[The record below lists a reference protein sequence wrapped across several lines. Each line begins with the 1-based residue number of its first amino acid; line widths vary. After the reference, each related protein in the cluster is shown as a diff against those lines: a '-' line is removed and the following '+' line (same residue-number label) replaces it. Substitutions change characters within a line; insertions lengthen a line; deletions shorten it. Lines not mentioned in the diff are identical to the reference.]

1 MDLTKNNIKKTLEKI
16 NMSGHSENIVS
27 SGILKNIQVF
37 GDQVDIDIVVTNP
50 ALQARKKLEVDIM
63 KIIHDDIYEKAKIN
77 INTKV
82 ELPKENKNDENE
94 IDSPDRPKISSQAK
108 KINGVDSIIAISSAK
123 GGVGKSTVTINL
135 AAALAKKGCKVGIL
149 DADIYGP
156 SVPTM
161 MDVEGYVPKSI
172 KIDNK
177 SKIEPVESYNVK
189 IMSIGFFTKLD
200 QAVVWGGPMAS
211 KALNQ
216 MIFDTHWGELDF
228 LFLDLPPGTGDIHL
242 SLVQSLPI
250 TGSIIV
256 STPQNVALA
265 DARRGIKMFQQES
278 ISVPILGLVENMA
291 YFKTDDSEDKHYIFG
306 EDGVKYLSKDLN
318 INFLGEI
325 PLIKSLREAS
335 DFGRP
340 GSLQESTEVS
350 EIFDNISKKKINE
363 PAKIN
368 IDEDNLNQ
376 IDFVEKF
383 ESQREIKK
391 NGVKH
396 SKVYLFAIKKK

>member
-1 MDLTKNNIKKTLEKI
+1 MELTKINIKKTLENVNI
-16 NMSGHSENIVS
+16 SGSSENIVA

-37 GDQVDIDIVVTNP
+37 GDQVDIDLILSNP
-50 ALQARKKLEVDIM
+50 TLQARKKLEVDIM
-63 KIIHDDIYEKAKIN
+63 KIIHTDIYEKAKIN
-77 INTKV
+77 INVKIEKV
-82 ELPKENKNDENE
+82 DA
-94 IDSPDRPKISSQAK
+94 KISSQSK
-108 KINGVDSIIAISSAK
+108 KISGVDSIIAVCSAK
-123 GGVGKSTVTINL
+123 GGVGKSTLTINL
-135 AAALAKKGCKVGIL
+135 AATLAKKGCKVGIL

-172 KIDNK
+172 KVNGE
-177 SKIEPVESYNVK
+177 SKIEPIESYGVK

-200 QAVVWGGPMAS
+200 QAVVWRGPMAS

-216 MIFDTHWGELDF
+216 MIFDTNWGELDF

-250 TGSIIV
+250 TGSIII

-265 DARRGIKMFQQES
+265 DARRGIKMFQQDN

-291 YFKTDDSEDKHYIFG
+291 YFKADDTEEKHYIFG
-306 EDGVKYLSKDLN
+306 EAGVKYLSKDLN

-325 PLIKSLREAS
+325 PLFKSLREAS

-340 GSLQESTEVS
+340 GSLQESSEIS
-350 EIFDNISKKKINE
+350 EIFDNISKNVVEQLLIRNKELPTTKIVE
-363 PAKIN
+363 IT
-368 IDEDNLNQ
+368 NL
-376 IDFVEKF
+376 VGC
-383 ESQREIKK
+383 S
-391 NGVKH
+391 
-396 SKVYLFAIKKK
+396 AIKK

>member
-1 MDLTKNNIKKTLEKI
+1 MKLTNNNITKVLQKI
-16 NMSGHSENIVS
+16 KMTGSNQDIVS
-27 SGILKNIQVF
+27 CGILKNIQVF
-37 GDQVDIDIVVTNP
+37 GDQVDIDIVINNP
-50 ALQARKKLEVDIM
+50 TLQARKRLEVDIM
-63 KIIHDDIYEKAKIN
+63 KIIHDEIYEKAKIKV
-77 INTKV
+77 NTKV
-82 ELPKENKNDENE
+82 EKLEKPQKEDKEV
-94 IDSPDRPKISSQAK
+94 DSPDLPKITTNSK
-108 KINGVDSIIAISSAK
+108 KITGVDSIIAVSSAK

-135 AAALAKKGCKVGIL
+135 AAYLAKKGCKVGIL

-161 MDVEGYVPKSI
+161 MDVEGYVPKSTKVNGQS
-172 KIDNK
+172 KIDP
-177 SKIEPVESYNVK
+177 IESYGVK

-200 QAVVWGGPMAS
+200 QAVIWRGPMAS

-216 MIFDTHWGELDF
+216 MIFDTNWGSLDF

-278 ISVPILGLVENMA
+278 ISVPILGLIENMA
-291 YFKTDDSEDKHYIFG
+291 YFSTEDSEEKHYIFG
-306 EDGVKYLSKDLN
+306 EAGVKYLSEDLN

-325 PLIKSLREAS
+325 PLFKDLREAS

-350 EIFDNISKKKINE
+350 EIFDNISKNVVEQLLKRNKELPPTKIVE
-363 PAKIN
+363 IT
-368 IDEDNLNQ
+368 NL
-376 IDFVEKF
+376 VGC
-383 ESQREIKK
+383 S
-391 NGVKH
+391 
-396 SKVYLFAIKKK
+396 AIKK

>member
-1 MDLTKNNIKKTLEKI
+1 MYICNVKFAMDLTKKNIIKTLGKI
-16 NMSGHSENIVS
+16 CMSGSSDDIVT

-37 GDQVDIDIVVTNP
+37 GDQVDIDLVVANP

-63 KIIHDDIYEKAKIN
+63 KIIHDDIYEKAKIK
-77 INTKV
+77 ISTKV
-82 ELPKENKNDENE
+82 ESPNVEENSANE
-94 IDSPDRPKISSQAK
+94 IDSPERPKITSQAK
-108 KINGVDSIIAISSAK
+108 KIKGVDSIIAISSAK

-161 MDVEGYVPKSI
+161 MDVEGYIPKSI
-172 KIDNK
+172 KINDK
-177 SKIEPVESYNVK
+177 SKIEPVKNYDIK

-200 QAVVWGGPMAS
+200 QAVVWRGPMAS

-265 DARRGIKMFQQES
+265 DARRGIKMFQQDS
-278 ISVPILGLVENMA
+278 ISVPILGLIENMA
-291 YFKTDDSEDKHYIFG
+291 YFKTEDSDTKHYIFG
-306 EDGVKYLSKDLN
+306 EAGVKYLSKDLN

-325 PLIKSLREAS
+325 PLFKSLREAS

-340 GSLQESTEVS
+340 GSLQESSDVS
-350 EIFDNISKKKINE
+350 VIFEEISKNVVEQLLIRNKELPPTKIVEITNLVGCSAINKK
-363 PAKIN
+363 
-368 IDEDNLNQ
+368 
-376 IDFVEKF
+376 
-383 ESQREIKK
+383 
-391 NGVKH
+391 
-396 SKVYLFAIKKK
+396 

>member
-1 MDLTKNNIKKTLEKI
+1 MDLTKNNIKKTLEKV

-27 SGILKNIQVF
+27 TGILKNIQVF

-82 ELPKENKNDENE
+82 ELPKENENDENE

-172 KIDNK
+172 KIDDK

-200 QAVVWGGPMAS
+200 QAVVWRGPMAS

-265 DARRGIKMFQQES
+265 DARRGIKMFQQDS
-278 ISVPILGLVENMA
+278 ISVPILGLIENMA
-291 YFKTDDSEDKHYIFG
+291 YFKTDESDTRHYIFG
-306 EDGVKYLSKDLN
+306 ESGVKYLSKDLN

-325 PLIKSLREAS
+325 PIFQSLREAS

-340 GSLQESTEVS
+340 GSLQESTDVS
-350 EIFDNISKKKINE
+350 KIFEEISKNMVEQLLIRNKELPPTKIVE
-363 PAKIN
+363 IT
-368 IDEDNLNQ
+368 NL
-376 IDFVEKF
+376 VGC
-383 ESQREIKK
+383 S
-391 NGVKH
+391 
-396 SKVYLFAIKKK
+396 AIKK

>member
-1 MDLTKNNIKKTLEKI
+1 MDLTKKNIKKTLEKI
-16 NMSGHSENIVS
+16 NMNGYSENIVS
-27 SGILKNIQVF
+27 TGILKNIQVF
-37 GDQVDIDIVVTNP
+37 GDQVDIDLVVTNP

-82 ELPKENKNDENE
+82 ESPKANKNEENE
-94 IDSPDRPKISSQAK
+94 IDSPDRPKISSQVK
-108 KINGVDSIIAISSAK
+108 KIKGVDSIVAVSSAK

-135 AAALAKKGCKVGIL
+135 AVALAKKGCKVGIL

-161 MDVEGYVPKSI
+161 MDVEGYTPKSV
-172 KIDNK
+172 KIDDN

-200 QAVVWGGPMAS
+200 QAVVWRGPMAS

-250 TGSIIV
+250 TGSVIV
-256 STPQNVALA
+256 STPQNIALA

-278 ISVPILGLVENMA
+278 ISVPILGLIENMA
-291 YFKTDDSEDKHYIFG
+291 YFKTDDSDTKHYIFG
-306 EDGVKYLSKDLN
+306 EAGVKYLSKDLN

-325 PLIKSLREAS
+325 PIFQSLREAS

-340 GSLQESTEVS
+340 GSLQESSAISNIFEV
-350 EIFDNISKKKINE
+350 ISKNMVEQLLIRNKELPPTKIVE
-363 PAKIN
+363 IT
-368 IDEDNLNQ
+368 NL
-376 IDFVEKF
+376 VGC
-383 ESQREIKK
+383 S
-391 NGVKH
+391 
-396 SKVYLFAIKKK
+396 AIKK

>member
-82 ELPKENKNDENE
+82 ELPIENENDENE

-172 KIDNK
+172 KIDDK

-200 QAVVWGGPMAS
+200 QAVVWRGPMAS

-265 DARRGIKMFQQES
+265 DARRGIKMFRQDS
-278 ISVPILGLVENMA
+278 ISVPILGLIENMA
-291 YFKTDDSEDKHYIFG
+291 YFKTDESDTRHYIFG
-306 EDGVKYLSKDLN
+306 ESGVKYLSKDLN

-325 PLIKSLREAS
+325 PIFQSLREAS

-340 GSLQESTEVS
+340 GSLQESSDVS
-350 EIFDNISKKKINE
+350 KIFEEISKNMVEQLLIRNKELPPTKIVE
-363 PAKIN
+363 IT
-368 IDEDNLNQ
+368 NL
-376 IDFVEKF
+376 VGC
-383 ESQREIKK
+383 S
-391 NGVKH
+391 
-396 SKVYLFAIKKK
+396 AIKK

>member
-27 SGILKNIQVF
+27 TGILKNIQVF

-82 ELPKENKNDENE
+82 ELPKENENE

-161 MDVEGYVPKSI
+161 MDVEGYFPKSI
-172 KIDNK
+172 KIDDK

-200 QAVVWGGPMAS
+200 QAVVWRGPMAS

-265 DARRGIKMFQQES
+265 DARRGIKMFQQDS
-278 ISVPILGLVENMA
+278 ISVPILGLIENMA
-291 YFKTDDSEDKHYIFG
+291 YFKTDESDTRHYIFG
-306 EDGVKYLSKDLN
+306 ESGVKYLSKDLN
-318 INFLGEI
+318 INF
-325 PLIKSLREAS
+325 
-335 DFGRP
+335 FG
-340 GSLQESTEVS
+340 
-350 EIFDNISKKKINE
+350 
-363 PAKIN
+363 
-368 IDEDNLNQ
+368 
-376 IDFVEKF
+376 
-383 ESQREIKK
+383 
-391 NGVKH
+391 
-396 SKVYLFAIKKK
+396 

>member
-27 SGILKNIQVF
+27 TGILKNIQVF

-82 ELPKENKNDENE
+82 ELPKENENDENE

-172 KIDNK
+172 KIDDK

-200 QAVVWGGPMAS
+200 QAVVWRGPMAS

-265 DARRGIKMFQQES
+265 DARRGIKMFQQDS
-278 ISVPILGLVENMA
+278 ISVPILGLIENMA
-291 YFKTDDSEDKHYIFG
+291 YFKTDESDTKHYIFG
-306 EDGVKYLSKDLN
+306 ESGVRYLSKDLN

-325 PLIKSLREAS
+325 PIFQSLREAS

-340 GSLQESTEVS
+340 GSLQESSDVS
-350 EIFDNISKKKINE
+350 NIFEEISKNMVEQLLVRNKELPPTKIVE
-363 PAKIN
+363 IT
-368 IDEDNLNQ
+368 NL
-376 IDFVEKF
+376 VGC
-383 ESQREIKK
+383 S
-391 NGVKH
+391 
-396 SKVYLFAIKKK
+396 AIKK

>member
-1 MDLTKNNIKKTLEKI
+1 MDLTKKNIKKTLEKI
-16 NMSGHSENIVS
+16 NMTGHSKNIVS

-37 GDQVDIDIVVTNP
+37 GDQVDIDLVVTNP

-77 INTKV
+77 VNTKV
-82 ELPKENKNDENE
+82 ESPKANENVENE
-94 IDSPDRPKISSQAK
+94 IDSPDRPKISTQAK
-108 KINGVDSIIAISSAK
+108 KIKGVDSIIAISSAK

-135 AAALAKKGCKVGIL
+135 AATLAKKGCKVGIL

-172 KIDNK
+172 KINDK
-177 SKIEPVESYNVK
+177 SKIEPVVSYDVK

-200 QAVVWGGPMAS
+200 QAVVWRGPMAS

-278 ISVPILGLVENMA
+278 ISVPILGLIENMA
-291 YFKTDDSEDKHYIFG
+291 YFKAEDSETKHYLFG
-306 EDGVKYLSKDLN
+306 EAGVKYLSKDLN

-325 PLIKSLREAS
+325 PIFQALREAS

-340 GSLQESTEVS
+340 GSLQESTDVS
-350 EIFDNISKKKINE
+350 NIFEEISKNMVEQLLIRNKELPPTKIVE
-363 PAKIN
+363 IT
-368 IDEDNLNQ
+368 NL
-376 IDFVEKF
+376 VGC
-383 ESQREIKK
+383 S
-391 NGVKH
+391 
-396 SKVYLFAIKKK
+396 AIKK

>member
-27 SGILKNIQVF
+27 TGILKNIQVF

-82 ELPKENKNDENE
+82 ELPKENENDENE

-172 KIDNK
+172 KIDDK

-200 QAVVWGGPMAS
+200 QAVVWRGPMAS

-250 TGSIIV
+250 TGTIIV

-265 DARRGIKMFQQES
+265 DARRGIKMFQQDS
-278 ISVPILGLVENMA
+278 ISVPILGLIENMA
-291 YFKTDDSEDKHYIFG
+291 YFKTDESDTRHYIFG
-306 EDGVKYLSKDLN
+306 ESGVKYLSKDLN

-325 PLIKSLREAS
+325 PIFQSLREAS

-340 GSLQESTEVS
+340 GSLQESTDVS
-350 EIFDNISKKKINE
+350 NIFEEISKNMVEQLLIRNKELPPTKIVE
-363 PAKIN
+363 IT
-368 IDEDNLNQ
+368 NL
-376 IDFVEKF
+376 VGC
-383 ESQREIKK
+383 S
-391 NGVKH
+391 
-396 SKVYLFAIKKK
+396 AIKK

>member
-27 SGILKNIQVF
+27 TGILKNIQVF

-200 QAVVWGGPMAS
+200 QAVVWRGPMAS

-265 DARRGIKMFQQES
+265 DARRGIKMFRQDS
-278 ISVPILGLVENMA
+278 ISVPILGLIENMA
-291 YFKTDDSEDKHYIFG
+291 YFKTDESDTRHYIFG
-306 EDGVKYLSKDLN
+306 ESGVKYLSKDLN

-325 PLIKSLREAS
+325 PIFQSLREAS

-340 GSLQESTEVS
+340 GSLQESTDVS
-350 EIFDNISKKKINE
+350 KIFEEISKNMVEQLLIRNKELPPTKIVE
-363 PAKIN
+363 IT
-368 IDEDNLNQ
+368 NL
-376 IDFVEKF
+376 VGC
-383 ESQREIKK
+383 S
-391 NGVKH
+391 
-396 SKVYLFAIKKK
+396 AIKK

>member
-1 MDLTKNNIKKTLEKI
+1 MDLTKQNITKTLEKV
-16 NMSGHSENIVS
+16 NMSGSSDNIVS
-27 SGILKNIQVF
+27 SGILKNVQVF
-37 GDQVDIDIVVTNP
+37 GDQVDIDIVVSNP

-77 INTKV
+77 VNTKV
-82 ELPKENKNDENE
+82 ESPKANKNVENE

-172 KIDNK
+172 KIDDK

-200 QAVVWGGPMAS
+200 QAVVWRGPMAS

-265 DARRGIKMFQQES
+265 DARRGIKMFQQDS
-278 ISVPILGLVENMA
+278 ISVPILGLIENMA
-291 YFKTDDSEDKHYIFG
+291 YFKTDESDTRHYIFG
-306 EDGVKYLSKDLN
+306 ESGVKYLSKDLN

-325 PLIKSLREAS
+325 PIFQSLREAS

-340 GSLQESTEVS
+340 GSLQESTDVS
-350 EIFDNISKKKINE
+350 NIFEEISKNMVEQLLIRNKELPPTKIVE
-363 PAKIN
+363 IT
-368 IDEDNLNQ
+368 NL
-376 IDFVEKF
+376 VGC
-383 ESQREIKK
+383 S
-391 NGVKH
+391 
-396 SKVYLFAIKKK
+396 AIKK

>member
-27 SGILKNIQVF
+27 TGILKNIQVF

-82 ELPKENKNDENE
+82 ELPKENDENE

-200 QAVVWGGPMAS
+200 QAVVWRGPMAS

-265 DARRGIKMFQQES
+265 DARRGIKMFQQDS
-278 ISVPILGLVENMA
+278 ISVPILGLIENMA
-291 YFKTDDSEDKHYIFG
+291 YFKTDESDTKHYIFG
-306 EDGVKYLSKDLN
+306 ESGVKYLSKDLN

-325 PLIKSLREAS
+325 PIFQSLREAS

-340 GSLQESTEVS
+340 GSLQESTDVS
-350 EIFDNISKKKINE
+350 NIFEEISKNMVEQLLIRNKELPPTKIVE
-363 PAKIN
+363 IT
-368 IDEDNLNQ
+368 NL
-376 IDFVEKF
+376 VGC
-383 ESQREIKK
+383 S
-391 NGVKH
+391 
-396 SKVYLFAIKKK
+396 AIKK

>member
-1 MDLTKNNIKKTLEKI
+1 MDLTKQNITKTLEKV
-16 NMSGHSENIVS
+16 NMSGSKDDIVS
-27 SGILKNIQVF
+27 SGILKNVQVF
-37 GDQVDIDIVVTNP
+37 GDQVDIDLVVSNP

-63 KIIHDDIYEKAKIN
+63 KIIHDDIYEKAKIK

-82 ELPKENKNDENE
+82 ESPKIDKEEGNE
-94 IDSPDRPKISSQAK
+94 IDSPQHPKISSQAK
-108 KINGVDSIIAISSAK
+108 KIEGVDSIIAISSAK

-172 KIDNK
+172 KINDQ
-177 SKIEPVESYNVK
+177 SKIEPVESYDVK

-200 QAVVWGGPMAS
+200 QAVVWRGPMAS

-278 ISVPILGLVENMA
+278 ISVPILGLIENMA
-291 YFKTDDSEDKHYIFG
+291 YFKSGDSETKHYIFG
-306 EDGVKYLSKDLN
+306 EAGVKYLSKDLN

-325 PLIKSLREAS
+325 PIFKSLREAS

-340 GSLQESTEVS
+340 GSLQESTDVS
-350 EIFDNISKKKINE
+350 NIFDDISKNVVEQLLIRNKELPPTKIVE
-363 PAKIN
+363 IT
-368 IDEDNLNQ
+368 NL
-376 IDFVEKF
+376 VGC
-383 ESQREIKK
+383 S
-391 NGVKH
+391 
-396 SKVYLFAIKKK
+396 AIKKQ

>member
-1 MDLTKNNIKKTLEKI
+1 MDLTKKNIKKTLEKI
-16 NMSGHSENIVS
+16 NMTGHSKDIVS

-37 GDQVDIDIVVTNP
+37 GDQVDIDLVVTNP

-77 INTKV
+77 VNTKV
-82 ELPKENKNDENE
+82 ESPKVNKNVENE
-94 IDSPDRPKISSQAK
+94 IDSPDRPKITTQAK
-108 KINGVDSIIAISSAK
+108 KIKGVDSIIAISSAK

-135 AAALAKKGCKVGIL
+135 AATLAKKGCKVGIL

-172 KIDNK
+172 KINDK
-177 SKIEPVESYNVK
+177 SKIEPVESYDVK

-200 QAVVWGGPMAS
+200 QAVVWRGPMAS

-278 ISVPILGLVENMA
+278 ISVPILGLIENMA
-291 YFKTDDSEDKHYIFG
+291 YFKAEDSETKHYLFG
-306 EDGVKYLSKDLN
+306 EAGVKYLSKDLN

-325 PLIKSLREAS
+325 PIFQALREAS

-340 GSLQESTEVS
+340 GSLQESTDVS
-350 EIFDNISKKKINE
+350 NIFEEISKNMVEQLLIRNKELPPTKIVE
-363 PAKIN
+363 IT
-368 IDEDNLNQ
+368 NL
-376 IDFVEKF
+376 VGC
-383 ESQREIKK
+383 S
-391 NGVKH
+391 
-396 SKVYLFAIKKK
+396 AIKK

>member
-27 SGILKNIQVF
+27 TGILKNIQVF

-82 ELPKENKNDENE
+82 ELPIENENDENE

-172 KIDNK
+172 KIDDK

-200 QAVVWGGPMAS
+200 QAVVWRGPMAS

-265 DARRGIKMFQQES
+265 DARRGIKMFQQDS
-278 ISVPILGLVENMA
+278 ISVPILGLIENMA
-291 YFKTDDSEDKHYIFG
+291 YFKTDESDTRHYIFG
-306 EDGVKYLSKDLN
+306 ESGVKYLSKDLN

-325 PLIKSLREAS
+325 PIFQSLREAS

-340 GSLQESTEVS
+340 GSLQESTDVS
-350 EIFDNISKKKINE
+350 KIFEEISKNMVEQLLIRNKELPPTKIVE
-363 PAKIN
+363 IT
-368 IDEDNLNQ
+368 NL
-376 IDFVEKF
+376 VGC
-383 ESQREIKK
+383 S
-391 NGVKH
+391 
-396 SKVYLFAIKKK
+396 AIKK

>member
-1 MDLTKNNIKKTLEKI
+1 MDLTKKNIKKTLEKI

-27 SGILKNIQVF
+27 TGILKNIQVF

-200 QAVVWGGPMAS
+200 QAVVWRGPMAS

-265 DARRGIKMFQQES
+265 DARRGIKMFQQDS
-278 ISVPILGLVENMA
+278 ISVPILGLIENMA
-291 YFKTDDSEDKHYIFG
+291 YFKTDESDTRHYIFG
-306 EDGVKYLSKDLN
+306 ESGVKYLSKDLN

-325 PLIKSLREAS
+325 PIFQSLREAS

-340 GSLQESTEVS
+340 GSLQESTDVS
-350 EIFDNISKKKINE
+350 NIFEEISKNMVEQLLIRNKELPPTKIVE
-363 PAKIN
+363 IT
-368 IDEDNLNQ
+368 NL
-376 IDFVEKF
+376 VGC
-383 ESQREIKK
+383 S
-391 NGVKH
+391 
-396 SKVYLFAIKKK
+396 AIKK

>member
-27 SGILKNIQVF
+27 TGILKNIQVF

-82 ELPKENKNDENE
+82 ELPKENDENE

-172 KIDNK
+172 KIDDK

-200 QAVVWGGPMAS
+200 QAVVWRGPMAS

-265 DARRGIKMFQQES
+265 DARRGIKMFQQDS
-278 ISVPILGLVENMA
+278 ISVPILGLIENMA
-291 YFKTDDSEDKHYIFG
+291 YFKTDESDTKHYIFG
-306 EDGVKYLSKDLN
+306 ESGVRYLSKDLN

-325 PLIKSLREAS
+325 PIFQSLREAS

-340 GSLQESTEVS
+340 GSLQESTDVS
-350 EIFDNISKKKINE
+350 NIFEEISKNMVEQLLIRNKELPPTKIVE
-363 PAKIN
+363 IT
-368 IDEDNLNQ
+368 NL
-376 IDFVEKF
+376 VGC
-383 ESQREIKK
+383 S
-391 NGVKH
+391 
-396 SKVYLFAIKKK
+396 AIKK

>member
-16 NMSGHSENIVS
+16 SMTGHSKNIVS

-37 GDQVDIDIVVTNP
+37 GDQVDIDLVVTNP

-77 INTKV
+77 VNTKV
-82 ELPKENKNDENE
+82 ESPKANKNEENE
-94 IDSPDRPKISSQAK
+94 IDPPDRPKISTQAK

-172 KIDNK
+172 KINDK
-177 SKIEPVESYNVK
+177 SKIEPVESYDVK

-200 QAVVWGGPMAS
+200 QAVVWRGPMAS

-278 ISVPILGLVENMA
+278 ISVPILGLIENMA
-291 YFKTDDSEDKHYIFG
+291 YFKAEDSATKHYIFG
-306 EDGVKYLSKDLN
+306 EAGVKYLSKDLD

-325 PLIKSLREAS
+325 PIFQALREAS

-340 GSLQESTEVS
+340 GSLQESTDVS
-350 EIFDNISKKKINE
+350 NIFEEISKNMVEQLLIRNKELPPTKIVE
-363 PAKIN
+363 IT
-368 IDEDNLNQ
+368 NL
-376 IDFVEKF
+376 VGC
-383 ESQREIKK
+383 S
-391 NGVKH
+391 
-396 SKVYLFAIKKK
+396 AIKK

>member
-16 NMSGHSENIVS
+16 SMTGHSKNIVS

-37 GDQVDIDIVVTNP
+37 GDQVDIDLVVTNP

-77 INTKV
+77 VNTKV
-82 ELPKENKNDENE
+82 ESQKANKNVENE
-94 IDSPDRPKISSQAK
+94 IDSPDRPKISTQAK
-108 KINGVDSIIAISSAK
+108 KIKGVDSIIAISSAK

-172 KIDNK
+172 KINDK
-177 SKIEPVESYNVK
+177 SKIEPVESYDVK

-200 QAVVWGGPMAS
+200 QAVVWRGPMAS

-278 ISVPILGLVENMA
+278 ISVPILGLIENMA
-291 YFKTDDSEDKHYIFG
+291 YFRAEDSATKHYIFG
-306 EDGVKYLSKDLN
+306 EAGVKYLSKDLN

-325 PLIKSLREAS
+325 PIFQALREAS

-340 GSLQESTEVS
+340 GSLQESTDVS
-350 EIFDNISKKKINE
+350 NIFEEISKNMVEQLLIRNKELPPTKIVE
-363 PAKIN
+363 IT
-368 IDEDNLNQ
+368 NL
-376 IDFVEKF
+376 VGC
-383 ESQREIKK
+383 S
-391 NGVKH
+391 
-396 SKVYLFAIKKK
+396 AIKK

>member
-16 NMSGHSENIVS
+16 NMTGHSKDIVS

-37 GDQVDIDIVVTNP
+37 GDQVDIDLVVTNP

-77 INTKV
+77 VNTKV
-82 ELPKENKNDENE
+82 ESPKANKNVENE
-94 IDSPDRPKISSQAK
+94 IDSPDRPKISTQAK
-108 KINGVDSIIAISSAK
+108 KIKGVDSIIAISSAK

-172 KIDNK
+172 KINDK
-177 SKIEPVESYNVK
+177 SKIEPVESYDVK

-200 QAVVWGGPMAS
+200 QAVVWRGPMAS

-278 ISVPILGLVENMA
+278 ISVPILGLIENMA
-291 YFKTDDSEDKHYIFG
+291 YFKAEDSATKHYIFG
-306 EDGVKYLSKDLN
+306 EAGVKYLSKDLN

-325 PLIKSLREAS
+325 PIFQALREAS

-340 GSLQESTEVS
+340 GSLQESTDVS
-350 EIFDNISKKKINE
+350 NIFEEISKNMVEQLLIRNKELPPTKIVE
-363 PAKIN
+363 IT
-368 IDEDNLNQ
+368 NL
-376 IDFVEKF
+376 VGC
-383 ESQREIKK
+383 S
-391 NGVKH
+391 
-396 SKVYLFAIKKK
+396 AIKK

>member
-27 SGILKNIQVF
+27 TGILKNIQVF

-82 ELPKENKNDENE
+82 ELPKENENDENE

-200 QAVVWGGPMAS
+200 QAVVWRGPMAS

-265 DARRGIKMFQQES
+265 DARRGIKMFQQDS
-278 ISVPILGLVENMA
+278 ISVPILGLIENMA
-291 YFKTDDSEDKHYIFG
+291 YFKTDESDTRHYIFG
-306 EDGVKYLSKDLN
+306 ESGVKYLSKDLN

-325 PLIKSLREAS
+325 PIFQSLREAS

-340 GSLQESTEVS
+340 GSLQESSDVS
-350 EIFDNISKKKINE
+350 NIFEEISKNMVEQLLIRNKELPPTKIVE
-363 PAKIN
+363 IT
-368 IDEDNLNQ
+368 NL
-376 IDFVEKF
+376 VGC
-383 ESQREIKK
+383 S
-391 NGVKH
+391 
-396 SKVYLFAIKKK
+396 AIKK

>member
-27 SGILKNIQVF
+27 TGILKNIQVF

-82 ELPKENKNDENE
+82 ELPKENENDENE

-135 AAALAKKGCKVGIL
+135 AAALAKKGCKVGNL

-172 KIDNK
+172 KIDDK

-200 QAVVWGGPMAS
+200 QAVVWRGPMAS

-265 DARRGIKMFQQES
+265 DARRGIKMFQQDS
-278 ISVPILGLVENMA
+278 ISVPILGLIENMA
-291 YFKTDDSEDKHYIFG
+291 YFKTDESDTRHYIFG
-306 EDGVKYLSKDLN
+306 ESGVKYLSKDLN

-325 PLIKSLREAS
+325 PIFQSLREAS

-340 GSLQESTEVS
+340 GSLQESTDVS
-350 EIFDNISKKKINE
+350 NIFEEISKNMVEQLLIRNKELPPTKIVE
-363 PAKIN
+363 IT
-368 IDEDNLNQ
+368 NL
-376 IDFVEKF
+376 VGC
-383 ESQREIKK
+383 S
-391 NGVKH
+391 
-396 SKVYLFAIKKK
+396 AIKK

>member
-1 MDLTKNNIKKTLEKI
+1 MDLTKQNITKTLEKV
-16 NMSGHSENIVS
+16 NMSGSKDDIVS
-27 SGILKNIQVF
+27 SGILKNVQVF
-37 GDQVDIDIVVTNP
+37 GDQVDIDLVVSNP

-63 KIIHDDIYEKAKIN
+63 KIIHDDIYEKAKIK

-82 ELPKENKNDENE
+82 ESPKIDKEEGNE
-94 IDSPDRPKISSQAK
+94 IDSPQHPKISSQAK
-108 KINGVDSIIAISSAK
+108 KIDGVDSIIAISSAK

-172 KIDNK
+172 KINDQ
-177 SKIEPVESYNVK
+177 SKIEPVESYDVK

-200 QAVVWGGPMAS
+200 QAVVWRGPMAS

-278 ISVPILGLVENMA
+278 ISVPILGLIENMA
-291 YFKTDDSEDKHYIFG
+291 YFKSGDSETKHYIFG
-306 EDGVKYLSKDLN
+306 EAGVKYLSKDLN

-325 PLIKSLREAS
+325 PIFKSLREAS

-340 GSLQESTEVS
+340 GSLQESTDVS
-350 EIFDNISKKKINE
+350 NIFDDISKNVVEQLLIRNKELPPTKIVE
-363 PAKIN
+363 IT
-368 IDEDNLNQ
+368 NL
-376 IDFVEKF
+376 VGC
-383 ESQREIKK
+383 S
-391 NGVKH
+391 
-396 SKVYLFAIKKK
+396 AIKKQ

>member
-16 NMSGHSENIVS
+16 SMTGQSKNIVS

-37 GDQVDIDIVVTNP
+37 GDQVDIDLVVTNP

-77 INTKV
+77 VNTKV
-82 ELPKENKNDENE
+82 ESPKASKNVGSE
-94 IDSPDRPKISSQAK
+94 IDPPDRPKITSHAK
-108 KINGVDSIIAISSAK
+108 KIKGVDSIIAVSSAK

-135 AAALAKKGCKVGIL
+135 AATLAKKGCKVGIL

-161 MDVEGYVPKSI
+161 MDVEGYVPKSV
-172 KIDNK
+172 KINDK

-200 QAVVWGGPMAS
+200 QAVVWRGPMAS

-278 ISVPILGLVENMA
+278 ISVPILGLIENMA
-291 YFKTDDSEDKHYIFG
+291 YFKAEDSDLKHYIFG
-306 EDGVKYLSKDLN
+306 EAGVKYLSKDLN

-325 PLIKSLREAS
+325 PIYQTLREAS

-340 GSLQESTEVS
+340 ASLQESSDVS
-350 EIFDNISKKKINE
+350 DIFDEISKNMVEQLLIRNKELPPTKIVE
-363 PAKIN
+363 IT
-368 IDEDNLNQ
+368 NL
-376 IDFVEKF
+376 VGC
-383 ESQREIKK
+383 S
-391 NGVKH
+391 
-396 SKVYLFAIKKK
+396 AIKK

>member
-27 SGILKNIQVF
+27 TGILKNIQVF

-82 ELPKENKNDENE
+82 ELPKENENDENE

-172 KIDNK
+172 KIDDK

-200 QAVVWGGPMAS
+200 QAVVWRGPMAS

-216 MIFDTHWGELDF
+216 MIFDTHWGDLDF

-265 DARRGIKMFQQES
+265 DARRGIKMFQQDS
-278 ISVPILGLVENMA
+278 ISVPILGLIENMA
-291 YFKTDDSEDKHYIFG
+291 YFKTDESDTRHYIFG
-306 EDGVKYLSKDLN
+306 ESGVKYLSKDLN

-325 PLIKSLREAS
+325 PIFQSLREAS

-340 GSLQESTEVS
+340 GSLQESSDVS
-350 EIFDNISKKKINE
+350 NIFEEISKNMVEQLLIRNKELPPTKIVE
-363 PAKIN
+363 IT
-368 IDEDNLNQ
+368 NL
-376 IDFVEKF
+376 VGC
-383 ESQREIKK
+383 S
-391 NGVKH
+391 
-396 SKVYLFAIKKK
+396 AIKK

>member
-27 SGILKNIQVF
+27 TGILKNIQVF

-82 ELPKENKNDENE
+82 ELPKENENDENE

-108 KINGVDSIIAISSAK
+108 KISGVDSIIAISSAK

-172 KIDNK
+172 KIDDK

-200 QAVVWGGPMAS
+200 QAVVWRGPMAS

-265 DARRGIKMFQQES
+265 DARRGIKMFQQDS
-278 ISVPILGLVENMA
+278 ISVPILGLIENMA
-291 YFKTDDSEDKHYIFG
+291 YFKTDESDTRHYIFG
-306 EDGVKYLSKDLN
+306 ESGVKYLSKDLN

-325 PLIKSLREAS
+325 PIFQSLREAS

-340 GSLQESTEVS
+340 GSLQESTDVS
-350 EIFDNISKKKINE
+350 NIFEEISKNMVEQLLKRNKELPPTKIVE
-363 PAKIN
+363 IT
-368 IDEDNLNQ
+368 NL
-376 IDFVEKF
+376 VGC
-383 ESQREIKK
+383 S
-391 NGVKH
+391 
-396 SKVYLFAIKKK
+396 AIKK

>member
-27 SGILKNIQVF
+27 TGILKNIQVF

-82 ELPKENKNDENE
+82 ELPKENENDENE

-172 KIDNK
+172 KIDDK

-200 QAVVWGGPMAS
+200 QAVVWRGPMAS

-265 DARRGIKMFQQES
+265 DARRGIKMFQQDS
-278 ISVPILGLVENMA
+278 ISVPILGLIENMA
-291 YFKTDDSEDKHYIFG
+291 YFKTDESDTRHYIFG
-306 EDGVKYLSKDLN
+306 ESGVKYLSKDLN

-325 PLIKSLREAS
+325 PIFQSLREAS

-340 GSLQESTEVS
+340 GSLQESTDVS
-350 EIFDNISKKKINE
+350 NIFEEISKNMVEQLLIRNKELPPTKIVE
-363 PAKIN
+363 IT
-368 IDEDNLNQ
+368 NL
-376 IDFVEKF
+376 VGC
-383 ESQREIKK
+383 S
-391 NGVKH
+391 
-396 SKVYLFAIKKK
+396 AIKK

>member
-1 MDLTKNNIKKTLEKI
+1 MKLTKVNIKKTLENVNI
-16 NMSGHSENIVS
+16 SGSTENIVD

-37 GDQVDIDIVVTNP
+37 GDQVDIDLILSNP
-50 ALQARKKLEVDIM
+50 TLQARKKLEVDIM
-63 KIIHDDIYEKAKIN
+63 KIIHADIYEKAKIN
-77 INTKV
+77 INVKIEKV
-82 ELPKENKNDENE
+82 
-94 IDSPDRPKISSQAK
+94 DSKISSQSK
-108 KINGVDSIIAISSAK
+108 KILGVDSIIAVSSAK
-123 GGVGKSTVTINL
+123 GGVGKSTLTINL
-135 AAALAKKGCKVGIL
+135 AASLAKKGCKVGIL

-172 KIDNK
+172 KVNGE
-177 SKIEPVESYNVK
+177 SRIEPIESYGVK

-200 QAVVWGGPMAS
+200 QAVVWRGPMAS

-216 MIFDTHWGELDF
+216 MIFDTNWGELDF

-250 TGSIIV
+250 TGSIII

-265 DARRGIKMFQQES
+265 DARRGIKMFQQDN

-291 YFKTDDSEDKHYIFG
+291 YFKAENSQEKHYIFG
-306 EDGVKYLSKDLN
+306 EAGVRYLSKDLN

-325 PLIKSLREAS
+325 PLFKSLREAS

-340 GSLQESTEVS
+340 GSLQESSEIS
-350 EIFDNISKKKINE
+350 EIFDDISRNVVEQLLIRNKELPPTKIVE
-363 PAKIN
+363 IT
-368 IDEDNLNQ
+368 NL
-376 IDFVEKF
+376 VGC
-383 ESQREIKK
+383 S
-391 NGVKH
+391 
-396 SKVYLFAIKKK
+396 AIKK